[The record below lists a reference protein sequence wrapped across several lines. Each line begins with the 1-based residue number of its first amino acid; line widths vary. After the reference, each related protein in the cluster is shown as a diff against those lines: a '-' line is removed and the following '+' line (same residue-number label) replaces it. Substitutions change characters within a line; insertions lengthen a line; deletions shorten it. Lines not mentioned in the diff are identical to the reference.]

1 MYEGDLSAY
10 FGKVDLENMSVR
22 EILSGRSIIEE
33 KLGLLPLSLPY
44 KVKSVL
50 SERNDTSV
58 EFSETVGFS
67 IKGAAPFNLSF
78 GGSEDFSVFFKSVE
92 LYGKRVSLAYV
103 PASIEDEEIIE
114 AFGGL
119 FSTPSYLVELKP
131 QLLVDGAVVAE
142 GNVVNAGYRQDFSM
156 SFGHVG
162 QSVQRVSNVVTV
174 GGLYSVA
181 LKFGSVDGVELE
193 GIKSRL
199 EGLQGSVSEDNV
211 YSEEVLG
218 EVLNSIGKLYFGQL
232 DVFDYAVEKSL
243 GVRSLSFVSEA
254 MVGYAPKVSYSFGVP
269 MSCSSGGFF
278 IDVDHN
284 LVGVGDV
291 DGDVSSLNCVSYM
304 MSSGSIESA
313 MEHGVME
320 EVFQLPG
327 VSTMKVLSEAK
338 SRGIEILRIDGSNAS
353 LIDSLRVSNSVKVDL
368 RNAVSVGKEVII
380 PEEDI
385 GYYDWYGTGYIV
397 MDPDSGAAGYMISGN
412 LAGGVLPVEFTL
424 SVTTIL
430 MVIKAVVEIILIV
443 LAMFTGGIFSVIVGV
458 ILIAVIVGYTYSF
471 VKRSIEGISSGSEE
485 LMWGMQ
491 NEAFWNAIIELA
503 FMGVGH
509 FIGKV
514 VAPGALR
521 AYTIA
526 RYGGYSDDIARGFQY
541 GVKSGSLSRL
551 LDYGFGSGFV
561 ERFGIYGDD
570 GARRLLGVLDG
581 YGGDVARLVN
591 KYGDD
596 AYRYFVK
603 YGVGGIDDI
612 GRFGDEVVG
621 VFGRYGDDGV
631 RALNNGI
638 SVDLIN
644 RLADYGIVP
653 SQYGGYNIV
662 SGDVAEKVAEAIEAG
677 SKLKTFTKLE
687 DALTCIRGVA
697 VDALDGGSLT
707 RLIGEVDGT
716 AFNLAERATLKSE
729 ILKKAGFTNFD
740 KTGTL
745 AEGLSIYLCKL

>member
-1 MYEGDLSAY
+1 
-10 FGKVDLENMSVR
+10 
-22 EILSGRSIIEE
+22 
-33 KLGLLPLSLPY
+33 
-44 KVKSVL
+44 
-50 SERNDTSV
+50 
-58 EFSETVGFS
+58 
-67 IKGAAPFNLSF
+67 
-78 GGSEDFSVFFKSVE
+78 
-92 LYGKRVSLAYV
+92 
-103 PASIEDEEIIE
+103 
-114 AFGGL
+114 
-119 FSTPSYLVELKP
+119 
-131 QLLVDGAVVAE
+131 
-142 GNVVNAGYRQDFSM
+142 
-156 SFGHVG
+156 
-162 QSVQRVSNVVTV
+162 
-174 GGLYSVA
+174 
-181 LKFGSVDGVELE
+181 
-193 GIKSRL
+193 
-199 EGLQGSVSEDNV
+199 
-211 YSEEVLG
+211 
-218 EVLNSIGKLYFGQL
+218 
-232 DVFDYAVEKSL
+232 
-243 GVRSLSFVSEA
+243 
-254 MVGYAPKVSYSFGVP
+254 
-269 MSCSSGGFF
+269 
-278 IDVDHN
+278 
-284 LVGVGDV
+284 
-291 DGDVSSLNCVSYM
+291 
-304 MSSGSIESA
+304 
-313 MEHGVME
+313 
-320 EVFQLPG
+320 
-327 VSTMKVLSEAK
+327 MKVLSEAK

-353 LIDSLRVSNSVKVDL
+353 LIDSLRVSTSVKVDL

-380 PEEDI
+380 PEEEI

-424 SVTTIL
+424 SLTTIL

-471 VKRSIEGISSGSEE
+471 VKRSIEGIGSGSEE

-581 YGGDVARLVN
+581 YGGVLSDLVN

-603 YGVGGIDDI
+603 YGREGYYLVFDFGDSVIGIVISGGDDAFRNLVNVSDNFSLEI
-612 GRFGDEVVG
+612 AGWLSKYGDEVIG
-621 VFGRYGDDGV
+621 VCARYGDDGA
-631 RALNNGI
+631 RALSKGI
-638 SVDLIN
+638 GPDLIK

-662 SGDVAEKVAEAIEAG
+662 SGDVAEKVAEAIEMG
-677 SKLKTFTKLE
+677 NSLKTIESVKCF
-687 DALTCIRGVA
+687 V
-697 VDALDGGSLT
+697 
-707 RLIGEVDGT
+707 
-716 AFNLAERATLKSE
+716 
-729 ILKKAGFTNFD
+729 
-740 KTGTL
+740 
-745 AEGLSIYLCKL
+745 